1 MTDILNKI
9 NQTKFEEVA
18 FFKTQISLND
28 IKHKAQDTE
37 KPRPFL
43 AAVHNKHAQNQAAVI
58 AEIKK
63 ASPSKGLIRADFNPP
78 LLANVY
84 QAGGA
89 ACLSV
94 LTDEKYFS
102 GSLKFL
108 QQAKVACDLPVLR
121 KDFIVDEY
129 QIYQARANGA
139 DAVLLIAASL
149 SANQL
154 QDFESIA
161 HELNMTA
168 LIELHDEDEWQKC
181 EQLTSPLFGVNN
193 RNLRTF
199 QVDTAQTLRL
209 LPLLKN
215 KTVVCESGIQN
226 NADIVNMQNNGVHT
240 FLVGESLMRQE
251 NVTQALQKLLGIT
264 AA

>member
-9 NQTKFEEVA
+9 NQSKFEEVA
-18 FFKTQISLND
+18 FAKKHISLND
-28 IKHKAQDTE
+28 IKAKAQDAE
-37 KPRPFL
+37 KPRDFL
-43 AAVHNKHAQNQAAVI
+43 AALHAKHAHNQAAVI

-63 ASPSKGLIRADFNPP
+63 ASPSKGLIRADFNPHE
-78 LLANVY
+78 LANAY

-94 LTDEKYFS
+94 LTDEQYFS
-102 GSLKFL
+102 GSLKYL
-108 QQAKVACDLPVLR
+108 QEAKAACDLPILR
-121 KDFIVDEY
+121 KDFVVDEY

-149 SANQL
+149 SDNQL
-154 QDFESIA
+154 QEFETIA
-161 HELNMTA
+161 HALNMTA
-168 LIELHDEDEWQKC
+168 LIELHNEHEWQKC
-181 EQLTSPLFGVNN
+181 ERLTSPLFGVNN

-199 QVDTAQTLRL
+199 AVDTNQTVRL

-215 KTVVCESGIQN
+215 KTVVCESGIQTHS
-226 NADIVNMQNNGVHT
+226 DILKMQENGVHT

-251 NVTQALQKLLGIT
+251 NVTLALQQLLGVQ

>member
-18 FFKTQISLND
+18 FAKKHISLAD
-28 IKHKAQDTE
+28 IKLQAQDRE
-37 KPRPFL
+37 NPRDFL
-43 AAVHNKHAQNQAAVI
+43 AALHAKHAHNQAAVI

-78 LLANVY
+78 ALAKAY
-84 QAGGA
+84 EQGGA

-102 GSLKFL
+102 GSLKYL
-108 QQAKVACDLPVLR
+108 QQAKAACDLPVLR
-121 KDFIVDEY
+121 KDFVVDEY
-129 QIYQARANGA
+129 QIYQARANSA

-149 SANQL
+149 SDNQL
-154 QDFESIA
+154 QEFEAIA
-161 HELNMTA
+161 HALNMTA

-181 EQLTSPLFGVNN
+181 QHLTSPLFGVNN
-193 RNLRTF
+193 RNLRSF
-199 QVDTAQTLRL
+199 AVDTAQTLRL

-215 KTVVCESGIQN
+215 KTVVCESGIQTHT
-226 NADIVNMQNNGVHT
+226 DIVNMQNNGVHT
-240 FLVGESLMRQE
+240 FLVGESLMREE
-251 NVTQALQKLLGIT
+251 NVTIALQKLLGF
-264 AA
+264 

>member
-1 MTDILNKI
+1 MSDILNKI

-18 FFKTQISLND
+18 FAKKQISLND
-28 IKHKAQDTE
+28 IKSHAKDAE
-37 KPRPFL
+37 KPRNFL
-43 AAVHNKHAQNQAAVI
+43 AALHAKHAQNQAAVI

-78 LLANVY
+78 KLA
-84 QAGGA
+84 QAYEQGQA

-94 LTDEKYFS
+94 LTDEQYFS
-102 GSLKFL
+102 GSLKYL
-108 QQAKVACDLPVLR
+108 QEARAACGLPVLR

-149 SANQL
+149 SATQL
-154 QDFESIA
+154 SDFESIA
-161 HELNMTA
+161 HELQMTA

-181 EQLTSPLFGVNN
+181 EHLTSPLFGVNN
-193 RNLRTF
+193 RNLRSF
-199 QVDTAQTLRL
+199 VVDNAQTLRL

-215 KTVVCESGIQN
+215 KTVVCESGIQTHT
-226 NADIVNMQNNGVHT
+226 DIVNMQNNGVHT

-251 NVTQALQKLLGIT
+251 NVTIALQKLLGIQ

>member
-18 FFKTQISLND
+18 FVKTQISLND
-28 IKHKAQDTE
+28 IKSHAQDTE
-37 KPRPFL
+37 KPRHFL

-78 LLANVY
+78 LLANAY

-108 QQAKVACDLPVLR
+108 QQAKVACGLPVLR